1 MPLNRMEQDDKTLW
15 NQKYS
20 EGSHKWLEPDPL
32 LEAVHEEFL
41 SDVPPGTALDVAGG
55 VGRHALWL
63 AQRRWRVKLVDVSDV
78 GIGFARK
85 NFEKHLLTRPGL
97 TMPQTQLLDLNSV
110 RDLGAAEFDLILV
123 FFFLQRELFP
133 ALISAIKPGGFLIY
147 KTYTVDQQKFK
158 GGPSHPMFL
167 LQPNELLHAFSS
179 LRILHYH
186 ERTKEKGVAELVAR
200 KSA

>member
-1 MPLNRMEQDDKTLW
+1 MQQDDKTLW
-15 NQKYS
+15 NQKYA
-20 EGSHKWLEPDPL
+20 EGSHKWLEPDPFL
-32 LEAVHEEFL
+32 QAAYEEFL
-41 SDVPPGTALDVAGG
+41 SDLPPGTALDVAGG
-55 VGRHALWL
+55 VGRHSLWL
-63 AQRRWRVKLVDVSDV
+63 AQRRWTVKLVDVSDV

-85 NFEKHLLTRPGL
+85 NFEKHLQARPGV
-97 TMPQTQLLDLNSV
+97 TMPQTQVLDLTSA
-110 RDLGAAEFDLILV
+110 RDLGTAAFDVVMV

-179 LRILHYH
+179 LRLLHYH
-186 ERTKEKGVAELVAR
+186 ERMKEKGVAELVGR
-200 KSA
+200 KST